1 MSQRQKG
8 RKSMTLSKDQQWTI
22 FIGLVSV
29 GIVVVFGLLYGLYP
43 GREAAQCDILRT
55 VTVEDCLPR
64 DRDLV
69 QKCAVV
75 FFGPPALVV
84 GSATGFINNNL
95 LNYTSPVDDANGNVV
110 YFEYTSAATALA
122 VTTRSGGSSDK
133 HTNDCCNYRTQ
144 AEADAVAAYLNDAAE
159 SDSKIPCWWD
169 RGVYYLVPMPT
180 YYDPWF
186 VFFGIMAVAGVG
198 SALLSCLS
206 FFTSMGAK

>member
-1 MSQRQKG
+1 
-8 RKSMTLSKDQQWTI
+8 MTLSKDQWCM
-22 FIGLVSV
+22 GLLAVV
-29 GIVVVFGLLYGLYP
+29 GVGLAVVFGLLYGLKVGQEP
-43 GREAAQCDILRT
+43 AQCGILRT

-64 DRDLV
+64 DSDLV

-122 VTTRSGGSSDK
+122 VTTRNSGSSDK

-186 VFFGIMAVAGVG
+186 VFFGITAIAGVVI
-198 SALLSCLS
+198 ALFSCLNI
-206 FFTSMGAK
+206 FAPMGAK